1 MSQGQR
7 ALFIANQRANHV
19 QVALTEATACLEGAG
34 FTLIRSNGTGAP
46 GIESVR
52 RQLDDVDLVVAAGGD
67 GTINAVIGALLDQ
80 PKPLGIVPL
89 GTANDLARTLEIPHE
104 VAAACAVIGA
114 GQTRRIDVTSVNDR
128 YFCNVASIGL
138 SVDITRRLTGQT
150 KQRWGVF
157 AYLLAS
163 MRGLR
168 HMRHFH
174 ATIRSSEG
182 DIRTRSVQIAIGNGK
197 FYGGGMV
204 VAADAT
210 IYDHHLHVYSLE
222 VEHWWEMLAL
232 FPALRRGS
240 HIHWRRTR
248 TLVAPDVH
256 IATRRPHTI
265 DIDGELALRAPAHF
279 RVHPAAVAVL
289 CPIT

>member
-19 QVALTEATACLEGAG
+19 QVALAEATACLEGAG

-80 PKPLGIVPL
+80 PKPLGIIPL

-128 YFCNVASIGL
+128 YFCNVA
-138 SVDITRRLTGQT
+138 
-150 KQRWGVF
+150 
-157 AYLLAS
+157 
-163 MRGLR
+163 
-168 HMRHFH
+168 
-174 ATIRSSEG
+174 RS
-182 DIRTRSVQIAIGNGK
+182 A
-197 FYGGGMV
+197 
-204 VAADAT
+204 
-210 IYDHHLHVYSLE
+210 
-222 VEHWWEMLAL
+222 
-232 FPALRRGS
+232 
-240 HIHWRRTR
+240 
-248 TLVAPDVH
+248 
-256 IATRRPHTI
+256 
-265 DIDGELALRAPAHF
+265 
-279 RVHPAAVAVL
+279 
-289 CPIT
+289 